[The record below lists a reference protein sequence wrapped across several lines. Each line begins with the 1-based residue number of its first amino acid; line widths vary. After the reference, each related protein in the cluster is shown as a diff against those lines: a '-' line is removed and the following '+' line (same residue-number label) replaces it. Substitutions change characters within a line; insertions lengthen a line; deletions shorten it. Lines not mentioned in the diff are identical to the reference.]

1 MRKGIYKSDV
11 VFILMLIAALITVVS
26 GYYNG
31 NLSLMFGT
39 ITFLL
44 ALLLGRFEKWT
55 IQRNVQED
63 FKDQI

>member
-11 VFILMLIAALITVVS
+11 VFVLMLIAALITVVS

-39 ITFLL
+39 ITFAL
-44 ALLLGRFEKWT
+44 AMVLGRLERWKEKK
-55 IQRNVQED
+55 E
-63 FKDQI
+63 